1 MDGKNSGQ
9 KFKEDLDICSLKV
22 SLPRYVLIT
31 KENTKILKIFEKFYK
46 ILQ

>member
-1 MDGKNSGQ
+1 MDAKNSGQ

-31 KENTKILKIFEKFYK
+31 KRTSKIISK
-46 ILQ
+46 